1 MKTTHAF
8 GLACL
13 ATLSFVL
20 GYTTKHWKQPDPV
33 PPTPPIESNPSAAK
47 PAHVPQIVQRAQQ
60 IAEDSNKPLTRA
72 ELLLGR
78 QREFHDSM
86 VQEAALKSEPELRS
100 QLSSY
105 GLSESAIQDILDRRR
120 KLHYE
125 AIDAGELTTK
135 LVNSRQEYDTELR
148 KVLTPEKY
156 LEYREFERT
165 KRAEPAV
172 AHLSKLADEA
182 GTPFSKAG
190 LEAAQKIFSKH
201 LDSVRIAEYW
211 HRPYDP
217 LPHPNG
223 GPSGAEEFRRERLLF
238 NSARGDLLAEAVGS
252 LSPSEYLALEALLKQ
267 HAETIDSNIRL
278 FEMSREEAMKHIQKE
293 AAKFRQRSRPTQP

>member
-1 MKTTHAF
+1 MPFLRSSNNEGISDENQNTYSDVVKTTHAF

-13 ATLSFVL
+13 ATFSFIL
-20 GYTTKHWKQPDPV
+20 GYKTKNWKQPDSAAL
-33 PPTPPIESNPSAAK
+33 TPPIGSNTSAAK
-47 PAHVPQIVQRAQQ
+47 SVHVPQIVQRAHQ

-100 QLSSY
+100 HLSSC
-105 GLSESAIQDILDRRR
+105 GLSESTIQDILDRRR

-156 LEYREFERT
+156 LEYREFERM

-172 AHLSKLADEA
+172 AHLSRLADEA
-182 GTPFSKAG
+182 GKPFSKAG

-211 HRPYDP
+211 HRPYY
-217 LPHPNG
+217 G
-223 GPSGAEEFRRERLLF
+223 GASIICILLM
-238 NSARGDLLAEAVGS
+238 GS
-252 LSPSEYLALEALLKQ
+252 NFSQASV
-267 HAETIDSNIRL
+267 
-278 FEMSREEAMKHIQKE
+278 
-293 AAKFRQRSRPTQP
+293 